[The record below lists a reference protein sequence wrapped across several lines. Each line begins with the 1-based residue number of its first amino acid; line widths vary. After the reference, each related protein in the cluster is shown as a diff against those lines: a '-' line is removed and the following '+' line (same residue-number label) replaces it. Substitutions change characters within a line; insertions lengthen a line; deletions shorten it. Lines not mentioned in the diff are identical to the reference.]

1 MVSIVF
7 IFRILSIIR
16 NFVLG
21 AEDDGAENDRAENDR
36 AEDDRAEDD
45 GAEDKRAADD
55 GLDRSQLINAR
66 FQ

>member
-1 MVSIVF
+1 MESELVATT
-7 IFRILSIIR
+7 R
-16 NFVLG
+16 
-21 AEDDGAENDRAENDR
+21 EDDGVEDNR

-45 GAEDKRAADD
+45 GAEDDRAADD